1 MKVFIILVFIT
12 YLLIPTWGYCEE
24 LTPAKKVAIKQ
35 LMQVSGEAP
44 FVEIIGNNFIR
55 KITQTIKRA
64 QPDIDPKV
72 FDLVK
77 EECKA
82 ALKEEYDIKESY
94 QPYFYPIYHRYFTFE
109 EIKELI
115 IFYQT
120 PLGRKLVAVTPKL
133 ARESIKAEKLWAQH
147 ILGPNLK
154 QRISSRF
161 HKEGIKLDI

>member
-1 MKVFIILVFIT
+1 MTAENVQIIQNKGV
-12 YLLIPTWGYCEE
+12 ES
-24 LTPAKKVAIKQ
+24 A
-35 LMQVSGEAP
+35 MQVSGEAQ
-44 FVEIIGNNFIR
+44 FVDIIGKNFIR

-72 FDLVK
+72 FDLVE

-94 QPYFYPIYHRYFTFE
+94 QPYFYPIYHRHFTFK
-109 EIKELI
+109 EIKALI
-115 IFYQT
+115 IFYKT

-133 ARESIKAEKLWAQH
+133 AGESIKAEKLWAQQ

-154 QRISSRF
+154 QRISNRF
-161 HKEGIKLDI
+161 HKEGIKLEI

>member
-1 MKVFIILVFIT
+1 MKVIIILVFLT
-12 YLLIPTWGYCEE
+12 DLLIPTWGYCEE
-24 LTPAKKVAIKQ
+24 LTPAKKAAIKT

-44 FVEIIGNNFIR
+44 FVEIIGNNLIR
-55 KITQTIKRA
+55 KITQSIKRA

-77 EECKA
+77 EEGRA
-82 ALKEEYDIKESY
+82 AIKEEYDIKESY

-133 ARESIKAEKLWAQH
+133 ARESIKAEKLWAQQ
-147 ILGPNLK
+147 IFGPNLK

-161 HKEGIKLDI
+161 YREGIELDI